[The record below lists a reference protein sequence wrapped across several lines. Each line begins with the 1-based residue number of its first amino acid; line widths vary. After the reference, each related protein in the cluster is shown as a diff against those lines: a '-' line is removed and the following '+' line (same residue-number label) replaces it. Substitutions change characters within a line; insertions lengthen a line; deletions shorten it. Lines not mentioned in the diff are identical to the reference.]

1 MEIMSQS
8 FHYPLDV
15 IDAVPHLVTVA
26 AARGELRLLH
36 VDRAG
41 GHGGKYCSQDF
52 PSMSFR

>member
-1 MEIMSQS
+1 MGIMSQS

-41 GHGGKYCSQDF
+41 GHGREILQTGF
-52 PSMSFR
+52 SFDEF